1 MNESW
6 SRSGGR
12 KKQGDSLLLIKR
24 LTHSDA
30 AVLWLTVCLSVAAA
44 CSQRANTQ
52 QSSVRVPSVAL
63 GYVQGQN
70 HDQPF
75 LPLSLFALYTR
86 HTGNAGWEKAFFDCG
101 LIGGLVGEI
110 EHNSEMT
117 NLQFCICSLSTII
130 TEGRYMMATTSD
142 NQHALISQHSA
153 TWPDMI

>member
-12 KKQGDSLLLIKR
+12 KKRGASLLLIGR

-30 AVLWLTVCLSVAAA
+30 DVLWLTVCLSVVAAG
-44 CSQRANTQ
+44 SQRANTQ
-52 QSSVRVPSVAL
+52 QSSVRVPSVTL

-110 EHNSEMT
+110 EHNSET
-117 NLQFCICSLSTII
+117 IKLQFSICSLSTII

-153 TWPDMI
+153 TWPDVI

>member
-12 KKQGDSLLLIKR
+12 KKQGASLLLIKR

-30 AVLWLTVCLSVAAA
+30 AVLWLTVCLFEAAA

-52 QSSVRVPSVAL
+52 QSSVRVTSVSL

-110 EHNSEMT
+110 EHNSET
-117 NLQFCICSLSTII
+117 IKLQFSICSLSTII

-153 TWPDMI
+153 TWPDVI